1 MNIKR
6 EDIAVGATVSN
17 TKKTARDDKK
27 QNYQRST
34 TNYRMDGHKEFCKRC
49 FAYNKGC
56 PHPRGMRDCN
66 L

>member
-1 MNIKR
+1 M
-6 EDIAVGATVSN
+6 AS
-17 TKKTARDDKK
+17 TKKTDRDDKK
-27 QNYQRST
+27 QSYQKPT

-49 FAYNKGC
+49 FEYNKGC

>member
-1 MNIKR
+1 MAN
-6 EDIAVGATVSN
+6 
-17 TKKTARDDKK
+17 KKTVRDDKK

-34 TNYRMDGHKEFCKRC
+34 TNYRMDGHKEFCRRC

-56 PHPRGMRDCN
+56 PLPRGRRMSDCN